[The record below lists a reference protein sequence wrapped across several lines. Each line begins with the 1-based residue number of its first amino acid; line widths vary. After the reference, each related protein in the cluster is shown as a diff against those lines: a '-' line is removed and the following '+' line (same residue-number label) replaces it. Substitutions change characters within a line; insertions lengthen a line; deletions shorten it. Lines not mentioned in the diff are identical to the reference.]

1 MALVIEDGSV
11 VTGANSYVTLAEFKA
26 WADSRD
32 ISYNADDN
40 VLEAQILRAMDY
52 IERLYFIGNKANENQ
67 PLQWP
72 RTEALIDGY
81 YADATEIPKEVK
93 IAVYEATVVEAAGY
107 SELEVQS
114 RKTLRERVGDIEVQ
128 YAENSENRTITPAL
142 QYALNRIVQPAFQ
155 VFRI

>member
-11 VTGANSYVTLAEFKA
+11 VSGANSYVTLAEFKA

-128 YAENSENRTITPAL
+128 YADNSENRTITPAL

-155 VFRI
+155 VFRV

>member
-114 RKTLRERVGDIEVQ
+114 RKTLRERVGEIEVQ
-128 YAENSENRTITPAL
+128 YADNSENRTITPAL

>member
-11 VTGANSYVTLAEFKA
+11 VSGANSYVTLAEFKA
-26 WADSRD
+26 WADDRN
-32 ISYNADDN
+32 ISYSDSDDT
-40 VLEAQILRAMDY
+40 LEGQLLRAMDY
-52 IERLYFIGNKANENQ
+52 FERLQFIGNKANENQ

-93 IAVYEATVVEAAGY
+93 IALYEATVVQAAGN
-107 SELEVQS
+107 SELENQT
-114 RKTLRERVGDIEVQ
+114 RKTLRERVGDIEVE

-142 QYALNRIVQPAFQ
+142 QYALNRIVRSAFY
-155 VFRI
+155 VSRV

>member
-11 VTGANSYVTLAEFKA
+11 VSGANSYVTLAEFKA

-40 VLEAQILRAMDY
+40 VVEAQILRAMDY
-52 IERLYFIGNKANENQ
+52 FERLFFIGNKANENQ

-93 IAVYEATVVEAAGY
+93 TALYEATVVEASGY

-114 RKTLRERVGDIEVQ
+114 RKTLRERVGDIEVE

-155 VFRI
+155 VFRL

>member
-93 IAVYEATVVEAAGY
+93 IAVYEATVVKAAGY

-128 YAENSENRTITPAL
+128 YADNSENRTITPAL

>member
-11 VTGANSYVTLAEFKA
+11 VSGANSYITLAEFKA

-40 VLEAQILRAMDY
+40 VVEAQILRAMDY
-52 IERLYFIGNKANENQ
+52 FERLFFIGNKANENQ

-93 IAVYEATVVEAAGY
+93 TALYEATVVEASGY

-114 RKTLRERVGDIEVQ
+114 RKTLRERVGDIEVE

-155 VFRI
+155 VFRL

>member
-11 VTGANSYVTLAEFKA
+11 VAGANSYVTLAEFKS

-40 VLEAQILRAMDY
+40 VVEAQILRAMDY
-52 IERLYFIGNKANENQ
+52 FERLFFIGNKANENQ

-93 IAVYEATVVEAAGY
+93 IALYEATVVEAAGN
-107 SELEVQS
+107 SELETQG
-114 RKTLRERVGDIEVQ
+114 RKTLRERVGDIEVE

-155 VFRI
+155 VMRV

>member
-107 SELEVQS
+107 SELEIQS

-128 YAENSENRTITPAL
+128 YADNSENRTITPAL

>member
-11 VTGANSYVTLAEFKA
+11 VSGANSYVTLAEFKA
-26 WADSRD
+26 WADARD
-32 ISYNADDN
+32 ITYNADDN
-40 VLEAQILRAMDY
+40 ALEAQILRAMDY
-52 IERLYFIGNKANENQ
+52 LERLFFIGNKANENQ

-93 IAVYEATVVEAAGY
+93 TALYEATVVEAAGY
-107 SELEVQS
+107 SELENQS
-114 RKTLRERVGDIEVQ
+114 RKTLREKVGDIEVQ
-128 YAENSENRTITPAL
+128 YADNSENRTITPAL

-155 VFRI
+155 VLRV

>member
-11 VTGANSYVTLAEFKA
+11 VSGANSYVTLAEFKA
-26 WADSRD
+26 WADARD
-32 ISYNADDN
+32 ITYSADDN
-40 VLEAQILRAMDY
+40 VLEATILRAMDY

-93 IAVYEATVVEAAGY
+93 TALYEATVVEAAGY

-114 RKTLRERVGDIEVQ
+114 RKTLRERVGDIEVE

-155 VFRI
+155 VFRL

>member
-1 MALVIEDGSV
+1 MALVVEDGSV
-11 VTGANSYVTLAEFKA
+11 VSGANSYVTLAEFKS
-26 WADSRD
+26 WADARD
-32 ISYNADDN
+32 ITYSADDN

-52 IERLYFIGNKANENQ
+52 LERLYFIGNKANENQ

-93 IAVYEATVVEAAGY
+93 TALYEATVVEASGY

-128 YAENSENRTITPAL
+128 YADNSENRTVTPAL

-155 VFRI
+155 VFRL

>member
-11 VTGANSYVTLAEFKA
+11 VSGANSYVTLAEFKA

-40 VLEAQILRAMDY
+40 VVEAQILRAMDY
-52 IERLYFIGNKANENQ
+52 FERLFFIGNKANENQ

-93 IAVYEATVVEAAGY
+93 TALYEATVVEAAGY

-114 RKTLRERVGDIEVQ
+114 RKTLRERVGDIEVE

-155 VFRI
+155 VFRL

>member
-11 VTGANSYVTLAEFKA
+11 VSGANSYVTLAEFKA
-26 WADSRD
+26 WADARD
-32 ISYNADDN
+32 ITYNADDN
-40 VLEAQILRAMDY
+40 ALEAQILRAMDY
-52 IERLYFIGNKANENQ
+52 LERLFFIGNKANENQ
-67 PLQWP
+67 SLQWP

-93 IAVYEATVVEAAGY
+93 TALYEATVVEAAGY
-107 SELEVQS
+107 SELENQS

-128 YAENSENRTITPAL
+128 YADNSENRTITPAL

-155 VFRI
+155 VLRV

>member
-107 SELEVQS
+107 SELEIQS

>member
-128 YAENSENRTITPAL
+128 YADNSENRTITPAL

-155 VFRI
+155 VFRV